1 MPPYAH
7 VEAAEI
13 GALRDLNHISERDI
27 IMLQNQADKV
37 LKENQDLIEDHNHHL
52 LEIHQLHD
60 EKRLLLGANCKLED
74 EV

>member
-1 MPPYAH
+1 
-7 VEAAEI
+7 
-13 GALRDLNHISERDI
+13 
-27 IMLQNQADKV
+27 MLQQQADKV